1 MKAWLCILSRGD
13 AAEPETLAAY
23 DAMGRQTSATDAVGA
38 TTFTYDATGQLTS
51 EQVSGLYSNTL
62 TRHWDAFGR
71 NVDYQETRDGQVA
84 THFRFVYD
92 NFLCVQRLDAA
103 NDNAVR
109 TDFVWNLTE
118 SIATRP
124 LVFQPAS
131 GETAYYFHDGNKNVS
146 EVFYHALQNGI
157 AAHYDYAP
165 FGAATRPTRVTTY
178 DILSVPLRI
187 LIIS

>member
-23 DAMGRQTSATDAVGA
+23 DAMAPKTPAPGLLVLP
-38 TTFTYDATGQLTS
+38 TFPYTAYGHPPPGQARC
-51 EQVSGLYSNTL
+51 LYPNPPP
-62 TRHWDAFGR
+62 RHYDAFGR

-109 TDFVWNLTE
+109 TDFVWNPTE
-118 SIATRP
+118 SIAMRP

-146 EVFYHALQNGI
+146 EVFYHAPQNGI

-165 FGAATRPTRVTTY
+165 FGAVIRPTRVTTY